1 MIHESK
7 PLEEVDLFRAV
18 TIREIEERSELSCSD
33 DIASLLSCIFSG
45 YDSPG
50 V

>member
-18 TIREIEERSELSCSD
+18 TIREIEERSEMSCSD
-33 DIASLLSCIFSG
+33 NSYQLIACLFYS
-45 YDSPG
+45 
-50 V
+50 